1 MSKLLQ
7 TEDSK
12 IICDEY
18 NHQLNTISNL
28 LGEYSII
35 YYYRFTKIITDKDF
49 RDDRDKLTKIYNCW
63 TCFAAA
69 QTISQ
74 KRVGCINIESNLYA
88 SDRFIRTVSNN
99 IYSKLLKKISLIDN
113 YINMKKFTLVLF
125 GEELTNDGYW
135 KLYTYIRRIT
145 EKWNIKEDP
154 ELVGLHRFKSED
166 IPVICSGTVDWV
178 ETEFSFKY
186 VPSITTLLDKYLI
199 TDLADII
206 FTYC

>member
-18 NHQLNTISNL
+18 DRNLNDIANL

-35 YYYRFTKIITDKDF
+35 CYYNFAETVTDKDF
-49 RDDRDKLTKIYNCW
+49 KDDTDKLTKIYNCW
-63 TCFAAA
+63 TYFAAA

-74 KRVGCINIESNLYA
+74 KRVRCINIESNLYV
-88 SDRFIRTVSNN
+88 SKHFIRTVSNK
-99 IYSKLLKKISLIDN
+99 IYRKLARKILLLDD
-113 YINMKKFTLVLF
+113 YVDLKKFTLVLF
-125 GEELTNDGYW
+125 GEELTNNGYW

-199 TDLADII
+199 ADLADII